1 VGATPDNTPPEVFQ
15 VASTAPKSSFFDLAA
30 TGTGFVP
37 VVVAGVAR
45 NVPLDV
51 AGTMAPDFQQST
63 AMLQSMTNRVVNVL
77 QENPRFPVAEQ
88 QQILKELK
96 TAPSLFANKNGYI
109 NQIIALDNVVE
120 GLQSRAERVRDEPKT
135 GITFRNEAIKK
146 LEDIASIREL
156 FGIEQRT
163 ITDPNV
169 WKTLP
174 PGEYIVVNPQ
184 TGFKEVRPK
193 Y

>member
-1 VGATPDNTPPEVFQ
+1 
-15 VASTAPKSSFFDLAA
+15 
-30 TGTGFVP
+30 
-37 VVVAGVAR
+37 
-45 NVPLDV
+45 
-51 AGTMAPDFQQST
+51 MAPDFQQST
-63 AMLQSMTNRVVNVL
+63 AMLKSMANRVTNVL
-77 QENPRFPVAEQ
+77 QESPRFAEGERE
-88 QQILKELK
+88 QIRAELAL
-96 TAPSLFANKNGYI
+96 APRLFTNKNGYI

-135 GITFRNEAIKK
+135 GITARNEAIKK

>member
-1 VGATPDNTPPEVFQ
+1 
-15 VASTAPKSSFFDLAA
+15 
-30 TGTGFVP
+30 
-37 VVVAGVAR
+37 
-45 NVPLDV
+45 
-51 AGTMAPDFQQST
+51 MAPDFQQST
-63 AMLQSMTNRVVNVL
+63 AMLTSMANRVTNVL
-77 QENPRFPVAEQ
+77 QENPRFPEGEREQIRAE
-88 QQILKELK
+88 LAL
-96 TAPSLFANKNGYI
+96 APRLFANKNGYI

-156 FGIEQRT
+156 FGIQQRT

>member
-1 VGATPDNTPPEVFQ
+1 
-15 VASTAPKSSFFDLAA
+15 
-30 TGTGFVP
+30 
-37 VVVAGVAR
+37 
-45 NVPLDV
+45 LDA
-51 AGTMAPDFQQST
+51 AGTIAPEFQQST

-96 TAPSLFANKNGYI
+96 TAPRLFSNKNGYI

-120 GLQSRAERVRDEPKT
+120 GLQKRQETVRDNPET
-135 GITFRNEAIKK
+135 GVTAMQEATKK

-156 FGIEQRT
+156 FGIQSRT
-163 ITDPNV
+163 IADPKV

-174 PGEYIVVNPQ
+174 PGDYIVVNPQ
-184 TGFKEVRPK
+184 TGFKELRTK
-193 Y
+193 YGPTR

>member
-1 VGATPDNTPPEVFQ
+1 
-15 VASTAPKSSFFDLAA
+15 
-30 TGTGFVP
+30 
-37 VVVAGVAR
+37 
-45 NVPLDV
+45 
-51 AGTMAPDFQQST
+51 
-63 AMLQSMTNRVVNVL
+63 
-77 QENPRFPVAEQ
+77 
-88 QQILKELK
+88 
-96 TAPSLFANKNGYI
+96 
-109 NQIIALDNVVE
+109 
-120 GLQSRAERVRDEPKT
+120 VRQD
-135 GITFRNEAIKK
+135 AIKK

-156 FGIEQRT
+156 FGIQQRT

>member
-1 VGATPDNTPPEVFQ
+1 VLV
-15 VASTAPKSSFFDLAA
+15 S
-30 TGTGFVP
+30 
-37 VVVAGVAR
+37 GVAR

-51 AGTMAPDFQQST
+51 AGTIGPEFQQST

-96 TAPSLFANKNGYI
+96 TAPRLFSNKNGYI

-120 GLQSRAERVRDEPKT
+120 GLQKRQESVRDEPKT
-135 GITFRNEAIKK
+135 GISARQEAIKK

-156 FGIEQRT
+156 FGIQKRT
-163 ITDPNV
+163 ILDPSV

-174 PGEYIVVNPQ
+174 PGEYIVINPQ
-184 TGFKEVRPK
+184 TGFKQVQVKKDGPK
-193 Y
+193 GN